1 MSTTSLLSEKKV
13 KSRPELG
20 QYEDWYP
27 ASTYKKLHGY
37 KLIIFDWNAI
47 FSSLRDGPASIL
59 PGVRD
64 TLYTLKNFYCA
75 SFDNGR
81 RKDPIEMCLIRDC
94 EAEETPNLNSY
105 PNKKRLVRKQP
116 TEQEWSLLKP
126 LIYDAKENPE
136 GIFDRKDV
144 CFAISSKSRKPSPIC
159 LEHFMSEWIG
169 LGSLLENDEGTANRT
184 VWPPSQ
190 TLFVGSSWRDFTASN
205 RANADFAW
213 ASRFFG
219 GMTGNTY
226 WYESQSSLM
235 DLKKEWYQRE
245 NASPFSIEYKA
256 CVEIVWNDPSYDPS
270 DSKNDEGVEKKVN
283 QRSQKQA
290 VSALMALN
298 LLN

>member
-1 MSTTSLLSEKKV
+1 MSITSLLSEEMV

-27 ASTYKKLHGY
+27 ASTYEKLHGY

-144 CFAISSKSRKPSPIC
+144 CFAISSKSRKRYG
-159 LEHFMSEWIG
+159 ERARIG
-169 LGSLLENDEGTANRT
+169 CR
-184 VWPPSQ
+184 
-190 TLFVGSSWRDFTASN
+190 
-205 RANADFAW
+205 
-213 ASRFFG
+213 
-219 GMTGNTY
+219 
-226 WYESQSSLM
+226 
-235 DLKKEWYQRE
+235 
-245 NASPFSIEYKA
+245 
-256 CVEIVWNDPSYDPS
+256 
-270 DSKNDEGVEKKVN
+270 
-283 QRSQKQA
+283 
-290 VSALMALN
+290 
-298 LLN
+298 

>member
-1 MSTTSLLSEKKV
+1 M
-13 KSRPELG
+13 G

-64 TLYTLKNFYCA
+64 TLYTLK
-75 SFDNGR
+75 
-81 RKDPIEMCLIRDC
+81 C

-144 CFAISSKSRKPSPIC
+144 CFAIS
-159 LEHFMSEWIG
+159 G
-169 LGSLLENDEGTANRT
+169 
-184 VWPPSQ
+184 Q
-190 TLFVGSSWRDFTASN
+190 
-205 RANADFAW
+205 
-213 ASRFFG
+213 
-219 GMTGNTY
+219 
-226 WYESQSSLM
+226 
-235 DLKKEWYQRE
+235 
-245 NASPFSIEYKA
+245 
-256 CVEIVWNDPSYDPS
+256 
-270 DSKNDEGVEKKVN
+270 
-283 QRSQKQA
+283 
-290 VSALMALN
+290 
-298 LLN
+298 